1 MLGKFNSH
9 AIEDVLWKREEGDF
23 PESQDNL
30 KDSEQITTRLETLDS
45 VQLVSKERQ

>member
-9 AIEDVLWKREEGDF
+9 AIEDVLWKREEGGF

-30 KDSEQITTRLETLDS
+30 KESEQITTRLETSDS
-45 VQLVSKERQ
+45 SELVLKQ